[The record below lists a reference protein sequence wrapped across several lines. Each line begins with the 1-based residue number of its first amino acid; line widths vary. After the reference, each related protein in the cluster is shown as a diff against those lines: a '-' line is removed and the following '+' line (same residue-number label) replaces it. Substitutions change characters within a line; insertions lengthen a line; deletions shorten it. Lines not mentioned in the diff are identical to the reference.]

1 MLVFVEKIL
10 RVQPNVKKLYLLLR
24 AADGTSASLRF
35 QNEVIG
41 KDLFRVAK
49 EKWGV
54 NLNSIIAKKIG
65 IVPGDVR
72 YEDLG
77 IKDSYLREEMINE
90 LDIVLNFA
98 ATTNF
103 DERYDIAFGT
113 NTIGANNV
121 LCFAK
126 NCIKLKGHMFSAY
139 VCGDSSG
146 LISENPYFLGQTLNG
161 VSKLDIEEEKKLIDE
176 KINELQAEGA
186 PETIIKRS
194 MKDMGIERAKTF
206 GWPNTYVFT
215 KAMGEML
222 VGHLKENVPVVI
234 IRPTMV
240 TATCKEPFP
249 GWIEGARTVDALTLA
264 YGKGKLTFFVVDLS
278 AVVDVIPGDMV
289 VNAII
294 VAMVAHANQPCID
307 IIYHVGSS
315 VRNPMRYSNFKDFLA
330 RYFTTKPWIGKKGKP
345 VKVVKF
351 NLCFIRFNTS
361 HTQVLK
367 LANTIFCQRFQGAYS
382 NLNRRIKLVVRIVEL
397 YQPYLF
403 FHGIFDNSNLDK
415 LRIAAEKNC
424 VEMDIFFIDPKF
436 IHWDDYFLNTHFP
449 GVVEYVF

>member
-1 MLVFVEKIL
+1 MEFGSVLQFLENKTILVTGVTGFLAKVFVEKIL

-24 AADGTSASLRF
+24 AADATSASHRF

-49 EKWGV
+49 EKWDA
-54 NLNSIIAKKIG
+54 NLNSIIAKKIS

-77 IKDSYLREEMINE
+77 IKDSSLKEEMKIE

-98 ATTNF
+98 ATTKF
-103 DERYDIAFGT
+103 VERYDVAFGT
-113 NTIGANNV
+113 NAIGAKNV

-126 NCIKLKGHMFSAY
+126 NCLKLKLLVHISTAF

-146 LISENPYFLGQTLNG
+146 LIPESPYCLGQTLNG

-186 PETIIKRS
+186 PETTVKRA
-194 MKDMGIERAKTF
+194 MKDMGNKRAKTF

-222 VGHLKENVPVVI
+222 VGHLKENVPAAI
-234 IRPTMV
+234 IRPTMI

-264 YGKGKLTFFVVDLS
+264 YGKGKLSFFAVDL
-278 AVVDVIPGDMV
+278 AAIADVIPGDIV

-294 VAMVAHANQPCID
+294 LAMVAHANQPCND

-315 VRNPMRYSNFKDFLA
+315 ARNPIRCSGIEDYLI
-330 RYFTTKPWIGKKGKP
+330 RYFTNKPWIGKNGKP
-345 VKVVKF
+345 VKVVSKM
-351 NLCFIRFNTS
+351 
-361 HTQVLK
+361 
-367 LANTIFCQRFQGAYS
+367 TIFNSIAEFHRFT
-382 NLNRRIKLVVRIVEL
+382 RIR
-397 YQPYLF
+397 YLP
-403 FHGIFDNSNLDK
+403 LLK
-415 LRIAAEKNC
+415 
-424 VEMDIFFIDPKF
+424 
-436 IHWDDYFLNTHFP
+436 
-449 GVVEYVF
+449 